1 LFNVIIN
8 YKKLKIIYTKMLY
21 QNTRTTTEYGIW
33 AWGGRGLSKHLSTG
47 EVTIENVEEHAGV
60 LTNKCKHCMGEDAP
74 EAYSSPGPYYI
85 TTPKG
90 RIAK

>member
-1 LFNVIIN
+1 MGFGHGMGRKRAV
-8 YKKLKIIYTKMLY
+8 K
-21 QNTRTTTEYGIW
+21 RSVH
-33 AWGGRGLSKHLSTG
+33 GG
-47 EVTIENVEEHAGV
+47 VTIENVEEHAGV
-60 LTNKCKHCMGEDAP
+60 LTNKFKHCMGGGDAP